1 MPIDHGV
8 SIISQN
14 PCAMVVGVDGGVR
27 EDNLS
32 DVLAA
37 GATDVDVG
45 RRLFPSRHPPARR
58 HGMTTDTR
66 STEARGR
73 TARTSRATLSAA
85 DRIPGAL
92 KAMVRR

>member
-1 MPIDHGV
+1 
-8 SIISQN
+8 
-14 PCAMVVGVDGGVR
+14 
-27 EDNLS
+27 
-32 DVLAA
+32 
-37 GATDVDVG
+37 
-45 RRLFPSRHPPARR
+45 
-58 HGMTTDTR
+58 MTTDTR

>member
-1 MPIDHGV
+1 M

-14 PCAMVVGVDGGVR
+14 PCAMAVGVDGGVR

-32 DVLAA
+32 TCSPRVRLTSTSA
-37 GATDVDVG
+37 GASFHHDTIQQGDT
-45 RRLFPSRHPPARR
+45 
-58 HGMTTDTR
+58 GMTTDTS

-73 TARTSRATLSAA
+73 TARTSRATLLAT